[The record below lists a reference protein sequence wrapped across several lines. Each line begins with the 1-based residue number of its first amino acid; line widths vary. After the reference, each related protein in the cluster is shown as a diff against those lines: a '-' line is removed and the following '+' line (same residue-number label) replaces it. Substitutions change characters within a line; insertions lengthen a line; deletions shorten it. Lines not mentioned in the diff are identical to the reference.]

1 MPLTQT
7 RWPFFVALAG
17 GVFAVSALWFFVLS
31 NPSGEA
37 VPASGGRYVE
47 GVTRP
52 PDRINPL
59 FANANA
65 TDRDLASLIFSGL
78 VTLSPDGT
86 PLPDLAERWEIT
98 GNGQSYV
105 FHLREGVAWQDEEKT
120 RFDADDVVFT
130 FDAISDPEFKG
141 DPALAQLMRG
151 VVVSARDSYTVEFK
165 LEQAYAPFLAFM
177 TVGMLPEHL
186 LRDLD
191 ADGLYNAEFNAR
203 PIGTGPYQFQGR
215 TNSSIVLE
223 SNSTYY
229 FGPPRIST
237 LELRV
242 FGDESAVAA
251 ALRDGDI
258 DGSLLSPQATSSDID
273 FLRSGDRFSLQE
285 LTGTSL
291 HVVYLDTRSPLF
303 DDVDVRTALFRTIN
317 PASLI
322 EKAADGRGVPADTGI
337 PGSSWAYTQVEVPSF
352 DAGEAARALENAGWS
367 RGRDGV
373 RRKGDARLSF
383 TLSTSNEVH
392 RVAIAENVATQL
404 RSVGADVT
412 IQALDAAT
420 FIDEH
425 LLPRRFEAALVEIDL
440 GADPDPYP
448 FWHSSQIVPPGRNLA
463 NYADPRF
470 DDALERARQTTDI
483 ARRTELYALF
493 EGMLIAEMPALPL
506 YTPVYTYVQDTN
518 VRGFTASLLFTPAWR
533 FANVREWFVETRVP

>member
-7 RWPFFVALAG
+7 RWPFFAALVG
-17 GVFAVSALWFFVLS
+17 GVFAVSALWFLILS

-47 GVTRP
+47 GVTRAP
-52 PDRINPL
+52 ERINPL

-65 TDRDLASLIFSGL
+65 TDRDLASLVFSGL

-98 GNGQSYV
+98 GNGQSYT
-105 FHLREGVAWQDEEKT
+105 FHLREGVAWQDEEQT

-130 FDAISDPEFKG
+130 FDAISDPEFNG

-151 VVVSARDSYTVEFK
+151 VVVSARDPYTVEFR

-177 TVGMLPEHL
+177 TVGILPEHL
-186 LRDLD
+186 LGQLD
-191 ADGLYNAEFNAR
+191 ADALYNAEFNAR
-203 PIGTGPYQFQGR
+203 PIGTGPYRFQGR
-215 TNSSIVLE
+215 TSSSVVLAT
-223 SNSTYY
+223 NATYH

-242 FGDESAVAA
+242 FGDERAVVT
-251 ALRDGDI
+251 ALREGDI
-258 DGSLLSPQATSSDID
+258 DGALLGPQAASSDLE
-273 FLRSGDRFSLQE
+273 FLRDDDRFSVQE
-285 LTGTSL
+285 LTGTTL
-291 HVVYLDTRSPLF
+291 HLLYLDTRSPLF
-303 DDVDVRTALFRTIN
+303 DDAEVRIALFRAIN

-322 EKAADGRGVPADTGI
+322 DRAAGGSGIPADTGI
-337 PGSSWAYTQVEVPSF
+337 PRASWAYTQVEVPSF

-367 RGRDGV
+367 RGRDGIRV
-373 RRKGDARLSF
+373 KGGARLSF

-392 RVAIAENVATQL
+392 RVAVAENVAAQL

-412 IQALDAAT
+412 VQTLDAST
-420 FIDEH
+420 FIDQH
-425 LLPRRFEAALVEIDL
+425 VLPRRFETALVEIDP

-448 FWHSSQIVPPGRNLA
+448 FWHSSQITPPGRNLSS
-463 NYADPRF
+463 YADPRF

-506 YTPVYTYVQDTN
+506 YTPVYTYVQHTE
-518 VRGFTASLLFTPAWR
+518 VRGFTASLLFTAAWR
-533 FANVREWFVETRVP
+533 FANVREWYVETRVP

>member
-7 RWPFFVALAG
+7 RWPLFVALVG
-17 GVFAVSALWFFVLS
+17 GVFALSALWFLVLS

-47 GVTRP
+47 GVTRAP
-52 PDRINPL
+52 ERINPL
-59 FANANA
+59 FANANS
-65 TDRDLASLIFSGL
+65 TDRDLSSLIFSGL

-105 FHLREGVAWQDEEKT
+105 FHLREGVAWQDKEQT

-130 FDAISDPEFKG
+130 FDAIADPEFKG

-151 VVVSARDSYTVEFK
+151 VVVSARDPYTVEFK

-177 TVGMLPEHL
+177 TVGILPEHL
-186 LRDLD
+186 LRTLD

-203 PIGTGPYQFQGR
+203 PIGTGPYEFRGR
-215 TNSSIVLE
+215 TNRSFVLAT
-223 SNSTYY
+223 NPTYH

-237 LELRV
+237 FELRV

-251 ALRDGDI
+251 ALRDGEI
-258 DGSLLSPQATSSDID
+258 DGALLSPQATASDVQ
-273 FLRSGDRFSLQE
+273 FLREDDRFSPQA

-291 HVVYLDTRSPLF
+291 LVVYLDTRSPLF
-303 DDVDVRTALFRTIN
+303 EDAAVRTALFRALD

-322 EKAADGRGVPADTGI
+322 DEAADGRGVAADTGI
-337 PGSSWAYTQVEVPSF
+337 PRSSWAYTQVEVPSF
-352 DAGEAARALENAGWS
+352 DAGEAARGLEGAGWS

-373 RRKGDARLSF
+373 RIKGDVRLSF

-392 RVAIAENVATQL
+392 RVAIAESVATQL
-404 RSVGADVT
+404 RAVGADVS
-412 IQALDAAT
+412 IQTLDAAT

-425 LLPRRFEAALVEIDL
+425 LLPRQFEAALVEIDP

-448 FWHSSQIVPPGRNLA
+448 FWHSSQVAPPGLNLA

-483 ARRTELYALF
+483 ARRTELYAQF
-493 EGMLIAEMPALPL
+493 ENLLIAEMPVLPL
-506 YTPVYTYVQDTN
+506 YTPVYTYVQERD

-533 FANVREWFVETRVP
+533 FANVRDWYVETRVR

>member
-1 MPLTQT
+1 MPLTQS
-7 RWPFFVALAG
+7 RWPLFIALVG

-52 PDRINPL
+52 AERINPL
-59 FANANA
+59 FANANS

-98 GNGQSYV
+98 GDGQSYV
-105 FHLREGVAWQDEEKT
+105 FHLREGVAWQDEERT

-141 DPALAQLMRG
+141 DPALAQLMKG
-151 VVVSARDSYTVEFK
+151 IVVSARDPYTVEFK

-177 TVGMLPEHL
+177 TVGILPEHL
-186 LRDLD
+186 LRALD

-215 TNSSIVLE
+215 TDRSVVLE
-223 SNSTYY
+223 TNATYH

-237 LELRV
+237 FELRV

-251 ALRDGDI
+251 ALRNGEI
-258 DGSLLSPQATSSDID
+258 DGALLSPQATASDVE
-273 FLRSGDRFSLQE
+273 FLRGDERFSLQP
-285 LTGTSL
+285 LTGTSSI
-291 HVVYLDTRSPLF
+291 VVYLDTRSPLF
-303 DDVDVRTALFRTIN
+303 EDAAVRTALFRAIDPT
-317 PASLI
+317 SLI
-322 EKAADGRGVPADTGI
+322 DKAADGRGVSADTGI
-337 PGSSWAYTQVEVPSF
+337 PRSSWAYTQIEVPSF
-352 DAGEAARALENAGWS
+352 DAGESARGLESAGWS

-373 RRKGDARLSF
+373 RVKGNVRLSF

-404 RSVGADVT
+404 RAVGADVT
-412 IQALDAAT
+412 IQPLDAAT

-425 LLPRRFEAALVEIDL
+425 LLRRRFEAALVEIDP

-448 FWHSSQIVPPGRNLA
+448 FWHSSQVVSPGRNLA
-463 NYADPRF
+463 NFADPRF
-470 DDALERARQTTDI
+470 DDALERARQTTNV
-483 ARRTELYALF
+483 AVRTELYAKF
-493 EGMLIAEMPALPL
+493 EDLLIAEMPVLPL
-506 YTPVYTYVQDTN
+506 YTPVYTYVQKTG
-518 VRGFTASLLFTPAWR
+518 VRGFSASLLFTPAWR
-533 FANVREWFVETRVP
+533 FANVREWYVETRVP

>member
-7 RWPFFVALAG
+7 RWPFFGALVG
-17 GVFAVSALWFFVLS
+17 GVVAVSALWFFVLS

-47 GVTRP
+47 GVTRAP
-52 PDRINPL
+52 ERMNPL
-59 FANANA
+59 FATTNA
-65 TDRDLASLIFSGL
+65 TDRALSSLIFSGL

-98 GNGQSYV
+98 GNGQSYT
-105 FHLREGVAWQDEEKT
+105 FHLREGVAWQDEAQT

-151 VVVSARDSYTVEFK
+151 VVVSARDPYTVEFR

-177 TVGMLPEHL
+177 TVGILPEHL

-191 ADGLYNAEFNAR
+191 ADGIYNAEFNAR
-203 PIGTGPYQFQGR
+203 PVGTGPYRFQGR
-215 TNSSIVLE
+215 TTNSVVLAT
-223 SNSTYY
+223 NPTYH

-242 FGDESAVAA
+242 LGDEGAVVT
-251 ALRDGDI
+251 ALRNGDI
-258 DGSLLSPQATSSDID
+258 DGALLGPQSTSSDLD
-273 FLRSGDRFSLQE
+273 FLRESGRFALQE
-285 LTGTSL
+285 LTGTTL
-291 HVVYLDTRSPLF
+291 HLVYLDTRSPLF
-303 DDVDVRTALFRTIN
+303 DDPGVRAALFRAIN

-322 EKAADGRGVPADTGI
+322 EMAADGRGVPADTGI
-337 PGSSWAYTQVEVPSF
+337 PRSSWAYTQVEVPSF

-367 RGRDGV
+367 RSSDGI
-373 RRKGDARLSF
+373 RAKGTARLSF
-383 TLSTSNEVH
+383 TLSTSNEPH
-392 RVAIAENVATQL
+392 RVEIAENVATQL
-404 RSVGADVT
+404 RAVGADVT
-412 IQALDAAT
+412 VQTLDASN
-420 FIDEH
+420 FIDQYV
-425 LLPRRFEAALVEIDL
+425 LPRQFEAALVEIDP

-448 FWHSSQIVPPGRNLA
+448 FWHSSQIAPPGRNLA
-463 NYADPRF
+463 SFADPRF

-506 YTPVYTYVQDTN
+506 FTPVYTYVQDTN
-518 VRGFTASLLFTPAWR
+518 VRGFTASLLFTSAWR
-533 FANVREWFVETRVP
+533 FANVREWYVETRVR